1 LKAVTLAAQQAY
13 KMSGLGPE
21 DMDFAELHDA
31 FTVLEIAESEHVGFF
46 PKGQGGKALL
56 EGKTRLGGQIPIN
69 VSGGLKTRGH
79 PVGGSGAAQVVEA
92 VFQLRHE
99 LPEDRQ
105 VKDAQAGLTVNFGGF
120 GNNVLAFVLRRV
132 E

>member
-1 LKAVTLAAQQAY
+1 
-13 KMSGLGPE
+13 M
-21 DMDFAELHDA
+21 
-31 FTVLEIAESEHVGFF
+31 
-46 PKGQGGKALL
+46 

-99 LPEDRQ
+99 LPEERQ
-105 VKDAQAGLTVNFGGF
+105 VKDAQTGLTVNFGGF

-132 E
+132 ES